1 VPPPAGNLPTADV
14 PMFGRVADNV
24 ALQRLLGEH
33 RLVTVVGASGIGK
46 TRLALAVAQNA
57 RARFADGAW
66 LVELA
71 PLADA
76 ALVARTVASTLG
88 FAAGAQFATIDGVA
102 RALVPLSVLLVL
114 DNCEHVIGTVRP
126 LVEAIL
132 AQATGAVVLATTQE
146 PLHLAGEQVYRMEA
160 LALPPESHEGDPLE
174 YGAVALFAERVRAV
188 QSQFAVGA
196 GNRAAVVEICRRL
209 DGIPLALELAAA
221 RVPLLGV
228 AGVRARLDERFRLLR
243 RSSGAAPSRHQT
255 LHDALDWTHGLLS
268 EPARAVL
275 RRVGVFAGS
284 FALDAAQEVAS
295 DATLDEWA
303 VLDDLGELVDKSMVL
318 VGRDAV
324 PRYRLLE
331 STRAY
336 ALEAL
341 ARAGEATTTRRRH
354 ARVIAE
360 SFRSADD
367 RYLTEPVHGWQG
379 RLAPDLDNW
388 REALAFS
395 LSSDGEPG
403 VAVALVASAAAFLVT
418 AGLADECARA
428 LERAQPFAPAA
439 DPSWQGRL
447 HLAQAVLRT
456 VHHAVS
462 LPTARRA
469 AEAAASVFRETGD
482 AVRLYRVLN
491 LSSQYA
497 ELAGDLDATRTADAE
512 MLSIEQAGW
521 PALLRRLSRL
531 CAARR
536 LRREGRLAESRD
548 AFDTEARRC
557 AAAGDDRTAW
567 NLFPFVAMTEVALGR
582 LDRALAVMQPIV
594 AQIRAQ
600 GAQRQFWRQMAMHA
614 QFLIEAGDLGAARP
628 AVREAI
634 ALLLSQGQLWWFGD
648 HLALLAASRGDLARA
663 ARLHGW
669 AEARTEEQ
677 GVGRGPVIKEA
688 RDRLR
693 AQLEGALPTGELA
706 TILVEAKRLTD
717 AEAAALAALDLD

>member
-1 VPPPAGNLPTADV
+1 
-14 PMFGRVADNV
+14 M
-24 ALQRLLGEH
+24 Q
-33 RLVTVVGASGIGK
+33 
-46 TRLALAVAQNA
+46 
-57 RARFADGAW
+57 
-66 LVELA
+66 
-71 PLADA
+71 
-76 ALVARTVASTLG
+76 
-88 FAAGAQFATIDGVA
+88 
-102 RALVPLSVLLVL
+102 
-114 DNCEHVIGTVRP
+114 
-126 LVEAIL
+126 
-132 AQATGAVVLATTQE
+132 
-146 PLHLAGEQVYRMEA
+146 
-160 LALPPESHEGDPLE
+160 
-174 YGAVALFAERVRAV
+174 YGAVALFVERIRAM
-188 QSQFAVGA
+188 QSQFAIDA
-196 GNRAAVVEICRRL
+196 GNGAAVVEICRRL

-243 RSSGAAPSRHQT
+243 RASATAPSRHQT

-268 EPARAVL
+268 APARAVL

-284 FALDAAQEVAS
+284 FSLEAAQAVAA
-295 DATLDEWA
+295 DATLDAWT

-318 VGRDAV
+318 AGPEDM

-341 ARAGEATTTRRRH
+341 EGAGEVKATRRRH

-360 SFRSADD
+360 LFRTADD

-395 LSSDGEPG
+395 LSSDGEPD
-403 VAVALVASAAAFLVT
+403 VAVALTASAAAFLVT

-428 LERAQPFAPAA
+428 LERVQPLA
-439 DPSWQGRL
+439 DEVGSPWRGRL
-447 HLAQAVLRT
+447 HLAQAVLRM

-462 LPTARRA
+462 LPAARRA
-469 AEAAASVFRETGD
+469 AAAAASAFRTEGD
-482 AVRLYRVLN
+482 AMRLYRVLN
-491 LSSQYA
+491 LASQYA
-497 ELAGDLDATRTADAE
+497 ELAGDLEATRAADAE
-512 MLSIEQAGW
+512 MLSIEQAAW

-536 LRREGRLAESRD
+536 LRREGQLAESRD
-548 AFDTEARRC
+548 AFDAEARMC
-557 AAAGDDRTAW
+557 AAAGDDRTSW

-582 LDRALAVMQPIV
+582 LDRALAVMQRIV
-594 AQIRAQ
+594 AQIQAQ

-614 QFLIEAGDLGAARP
+614 QLLIESGDLAAARP

-648 HLALLAASRGDLARA
+648 HLALLAALSGDLPRA

-669 AEARTEEQ
+669 AEARTAEQ
-677 GVGRGPVIKEA
+677 AVGRGPVIKEA

-693 AQLEGALPTGELA
+693 AQLEAAMPAGQLA
-706 TILVEAKRLTD
+706 AILAEAARLTD
-717 AEAAALAALDLD
+717 ADAAALAAMDLG